1 MSMQK
6 AKLTF
11 LICEIENVISKNR
24 DLLSVEDVQILE
36 QCAKDLIKMRDSDSL
51 NTTFGYVP
59 NLVQVILSLLKF
71 FTDDI

>member
-1 MSMQK
+1 MQK